1 VCHFLVLC
9 EAVAAVS
16 LRDRKK
22 AATRR
27 QLMAVAL
34 RLFEERGF
42 DETTVE
48 EISAAAE
55 VAPRTFFRYF
65 PTKVDVLFADH
76 DELVA
81 LLRNTLAARPP
92 DESIVHAVRRAT
104 LAGLERLVADPAP
117 YLTRSRLAASVPAAH
132 ARSRQLDAD
141 YENVIAEAVAAAE
154 NTDPVTDLRARVI
167 ARTAWSA
174 TRAARE
180 VWLASGGTRDPRELV
195 HEAFELLEQGLLWP
209 AAKAG
214 DELGRGRRSVE
225 RQS

>member
-1 VCHFLVLC
+1 M
-9 EAVAAVS
+9 AVVS

-48 EISAAAE
+48 EIAAAAE

-76 DELVA
+76 AELVA
-81 LLRNTLAARPP
+81 LLRDTLAVRPP
-92 DESIVHAVRRAT
+92 GESVVHAVRRAT
-104 LAGLERLVADPAP
+104 LEGLERLIADPTP
-117 YLTRSRLAASVPAAH
+117 YLTRSRLAATVPAAH

-141 YENVIAEAVAAAE
+141 YEDVIAEAVAAAE
-154 NTDPVTDLRARVI
+154 NTDSATDLRARVV
-167 ARTAWSA
+167 ARAAWSA

-180 VWLASGGTRDPRELV
+180 VWLASAGTRDPRELV
-195 HEAFELLEQGLLWP
+195 NDAFDLLEQG
-209 AAKAG
+209 A
-214 DELGRGRRSVE
+214 S
-225 RQS
+225 